1 MVDGV
6 VRQPRSVV
14 SDTGSGP
21 ASRRSTAGMD
31 VEALRAVLCVSQA
44 MLSALH
50 FEDAVVVVVEQSL
63 VALEAASFSISRWER
78 QRGVLRTLIN
88 VGELGPGEQRWP
100 QNEEYPLA
108 DYRFVTDLL
117 RQGRSYLSSIDD
129 DDADPASLSLLRRL
143 EKESQLA
150 VPVMYE
156 GAMWGQLWATGTRG
170 RRFGPDDVRVLEA
183 IAAQVSVAIGRAVLL
198 SEVSRNAYEDPL
210 TRVGNRRALD
220 ECLRGLEDR
229 EGTPTLLVCDLDGL
243 RGGQRPRRPSRR
255 RRAAARRGGCAERRR
270 LRVPGV
276 AGRTVGR

>member
-6 VRQPRSVV
+6 VRQPRPGVG
-14 SDTGSGP
+14 D
-21 ASRRSTAGMD
+21 TAGMD

-44 MLSALH
+44 MVSAQH
-50 FEDAVVVVVEQSL
+50 FEDAVAVVAEQSL

-78 QRGVLRTLIN
+78 RRGVLRTLIN

-156 GAMWGQLWATGTRG
+156 GAMWGQLWATGTR
-170 RRFGPDDVRVLEA
+170 VAALVLTT
-183 IAAQVSVAIGRAVLL
+183 SG
-198 SEVSRNAYEDPL
+198 YW
-210 TRVGNRRALD
+210 
-220 ECLRGLEDR
+220 
-229 EGTPTLLVCDLDGL
+229 
-243 RGGQRPRRPSRR
+243 RPSPPRYR
-255 RRAAARRGGCAERRR
+255 WRS
-270 LRVPGV
+270 
-276 AGRTVGR
+276 AGPCC